1 MSEYYLF
8 HDSARCIACLS
19 CEVHCKEN
27 KRLPVGPRL
36 CRIQTVGPKMVN
48 NIPKM
53 DFIFMPCFHCEQPW
67 CVAACP
73 TGAMQK
79 RAKDGIVFVDEEL
92 CVGCKACMRA
102 CPWGAPQWNPEMGK
116 AVKCD
121 YCMDRIDEGLS
132 PACVTKCV
140 THCLHFGEPA
150 GMSDARRERH
160 AKAMAAV
167 GWEVTL
173 TRPVSGAKPGV
184 PKARKKKA
192 KAKKEQ
198 KEA

>member
-8 HDSARCIACLS
+8 HDSSKCIGCLS

-36 CRIQTVGPKMVN
+36 CRVMTVGPKMVGGL
-48 NIPKM
+48 PKV
-53 DFIFMPCFHCEQPW
+53 DFIFMPCFHCERPW

-79 RAKDGIVFVDEEL
+79 RAEDGIVFVNEEL

-102 CPWGAPQWNPEMGK
+102 CPWGVPQWNPETGK

-121 YCMDRIDEGLS
+121 YCKDRVDKGLE
-132 PACVTKCV
+132 PACVAKCVTKC
-140 THCLHFGEPA
+140 LHFGRPEE
-150 GMSDARRERH
+150 MVDARRERH

-173 TRPVSGAKPGV
+173 RQPTAPASKPRKPPV
-184 PKARKKKA
+184 RKQA
-192 KAKKEQ
+192 E
-198 KEA
+198 